1 MRSREV
7 AYLQLLAILY
17 NSNTP
22 RGRKKLAEELKI
34 GEGVVRTLLEGGR
47 DLGHVAVLRGGVKIT
62 SAGQTFLRD
71 TLNLCGIVGIFPV
84 DEAKRL
90 LCGKRCIVYLLEELV
105 ADVVAMRD
113 SLVRLGACGALIIE
127 RRGDTFLLPPLEDP
141 LEKYDASLA
150 KTLRTYVRQATTAVV
165 VCGET
170 FSDALGLIQ
179 IKCSKVLNV

>member
-22 RGRKKLAEELKI
+22 RGRKNLAEELKI
-34 GEGVVRTLLEGGR
+34 GEGVVRTLLEGGK

-90 LCGKRCIVYLLEELV
+90 LCGKRCIVYLLEEMV

-150 KTLRTYVRQATTAVV
+150 EALRTHVKQGMTVV
-165 VCGET
+165 IACGDK
-170 FSDALGLIQ
+170 FSDVLGLIQ

>member
-1 MRSREV
+1 MKTREV
-7 AYLQLLAILY
+7 TYLQLLAILY

-22 RGRKKLAEELKI
+22 RGRKNLAEELEI

-71 TLNLCGIVGIFPV
+71 TLNLCGIVDMFTV

-90 LCGKRCIVYLLEELV
+90 LCGRRCIAYLLEDSV

-127 RRGDTFLLPPLEDP
+127 RRGDAFLLPPLGDP
-141 LEKYDASLA
+141 LEKYDASMAEAL
-150 KTLRTYVRQATTAVV
+150 KTHVKQGTTVV
-165 VCGET
+165 IACGDT
-170 FSDALGLIQ
+170 FSDVLGLIQ
-179 IKCSKVLNV
+179 IKCSKVLNI

>member
-1 MRSREV
+1 VKTREV

-22 RGRKKLAEELKI
+22 RGRKNLAEELKI

-47 DLGHVAVLRGGVKIT
+47 DLGHVAVLKGGVKIT

-71 TLNLCGIVGIFPV
+71 TLNLCGIADMFTV

-90 LCGKRCIVYLLEELV
+90 LCGKRCIAYLLEELV
-105 ADVVAMRD
+105 TDVVAMRD

-127 RRGDTFLLPPLEDP
+127 RRGDAFLLPPLEDP

-150 KTLRTYVRQATTAVV
+150 EVLRTHVKQGMTVV
-165 VCGET
+165 IACGET

-179 IKCSKVLNV
+179 IKCSKVLNI

>member
-1 MRSREV
+1 MKTREV

-22 RGRKKLAEELKI
+22 RGRKNLAEELKI
-34 GEGVVRTLLEGGR
+34 GEGIVRTLLEGGR

-84 DEAKRL
+84 DDAKRL
-90 LCGKRCIVYLLEELV
+90 LCGKRCIAYQLEELV

-113 SLVRLGACGALIIE
+113 SLVRLGACGALVIE
-127 RRGDTFLLPPLEDP
+127 RRGDAFLLPPLEEP

-150 KTLRTYVRQATTAVV
+150 EALRTHVKQGMTVV
-165 VCGET
+165 IACGET
-170 FSDALGLIQ
+170 FSDVLGLIQ